1 MMRTAALIALLSIA
15 LPLAAADSSGS
26 KPQQAKSNETTS
38 APAEATEKAASP
50 AQQPTVLGAGDG
62 PESPLVAAA
71 RSANRGKSK
80 STIVITNSTL
90 ANNTG
95 GHFSVAPGSPVL
107 KTAKGGT
114 GVHPAPTAVKP
125 PDGTVTGEAE
135 VRAKAEKAK
144 LDQAKAEIARLE
156 AEKARRLRMAQASEE
171 LMEGN
176 ADYADALE
184 AAAAKAN
191 AAQATETSQAKPP
204 M

>member
-26 KPQQAKSNETTS
+26 KPQQAKPNETTS
-38 APAEATEKAASP
+38 APAEATEKAASTAQP
-50 AQQPTVLGAGDG
+50 AVLGAGEG

-107 KTAKGGT
+107 KTAKGGA
-114 GVHPAPTAVKP
+114 GVRPAPTAVKAP
-125 PDGTVTGEAE
+125 EGTVTGEAE
-135 VRAKAEKAK
+135 VRAKAEKVK
-144 LDQAKAEIARLE
+144 LEQVKAEIAKLE

-171 LMEGN
+171 LMQGN
-176 ADYADALE
+176 ADYADALD
-184 AAAAKAN
+184 AAAAKAS
-191 AAQATETSQAKPP
+191 AAQATETTQAKPP
-204 M
+204 L